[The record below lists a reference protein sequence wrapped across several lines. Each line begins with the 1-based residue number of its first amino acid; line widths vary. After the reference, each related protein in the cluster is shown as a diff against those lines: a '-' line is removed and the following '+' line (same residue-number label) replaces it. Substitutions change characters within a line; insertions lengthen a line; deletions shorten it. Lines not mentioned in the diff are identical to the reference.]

1 MENVLHIEKISPR
14 IIIADFKGNPT
25 STVISCYSPHNSS
38 SEDELN
44 DFYSTL
50 RSSLEQVLA
59 HNFLLVAGDVNA
71 KLGADDA
78 KFTFHLDTNRNGE
91 HLVDLAEEFSL
102 FATNTRFNKNK
113 NNLWTFEYPNG
124 SRAQLDFIMVR
135 KSDVTV
141 SKTAELTTKEK

>member
-25 STVISCYSPHNSS
+25 TTVTSCYSPHNNI
-38 SEDELN
+38 SEEEPN

-50 RSSLEQVLA
+50 RSSLEQVPA
-59 HNFLLVAGDVNA
+59 HNYLLVEGNFNA
-71 KLGADDA
+71 KLGAHDA
-78 KFTFHLDTNRNGE
+78 KFTFQLETNCNGE

-102 FATNTRFNKNK
+102 FATNTRFNKNH
-113 NNLWTFEYPNG
+113 LWTFEYPNG

-135 KSDVTV
+135 KSGVTV
-141 SKTAELTTKEK
+141 SKTAELTSKEK